1 MPGARVRLLAAWLAY
16 YRRQRL
22 AGKLNLLFLSLF
34 VVLLLNVLAVFVSL
48 SIVYAS
54 NAALWKL
61 ERFESRVG
69 AIERTLL
76 RFRISHERGD
86 ALVVRDLLASADEL
100 LAGIPGRVFETTDT
114 EGDDEVQGHMRGF
127 SQRLNEYLY
136 FHEQVMA
143 LESGMRKASDEL
155 QASVLDLRAERM
167 PERLAPT
174 VARLSEA
181 ALQARLAQQEYVLSR
196 DGQWVLRLREHLET
210 IAQVSSALRHQ
221 SPAVETQIVAYSIGQ
236 EVQVLKA
243 AFERFAELTR
253 RKMDNEAEMLHV
265 AAQIVERVSEASDHQ
280 RAGIARQIVL
290 IAVSMVLASGVVL
303 ALWVLLGRRFILGLT
318 QPLTELVEMSRS
330 LAHGDYA
337 QRIEA
342 HAPDEVGDLA
352 KGLNFMA
359 ATVQGQIETMRA
371 ADRELRARTLELENA
386 NVALGEAKTAAEA
399 LSASLE
405 LKVSERTAALEAANQ
420 KLTQLTVTDAL
431 TGLANRRHFD
441 SVFAE
446 EWARAQR
453 SGQPLALLMLDVEF
467 FKAYNDHY
475 GHQAGDDCLRRIAH
489 FLRGAARRAGDLV
502 ARYGGEEFVVV
513 AADTDLAAALN
524 LAEAMRATVAAAA
537 IPHAVSS
544 LAGGTATV
552 SIGVA
557 VAVPRYGDAPEH
569 LLSRADEALY
579 RAKSRGRNQ
588 VAQPGEE
595 PD

>member
-155 QASVLDLRAERM
+155 QTSVLDLRAERM

-174 VARLSEA
+174 VARLYEA

-221 SPAVETQIVAYSIGQ
+221 SPSVETQIVAYSIGQ

-243 AFERFAELTR
+243 AFERFAELLTTIGDWQLHR
-253 RKMDNEAEMLHV
+253 FRHTSATMWLRAGVKLELVSRYLGHARIQQTLAYAELIRDDIQV
-265 AAQIVERVSEASDHQ
+265 AVERNES
-280 RAGIARQIVL
+280 RFARL
-290 IAVSMVLASGVVL
+290 IGE
-303 ALWVLLGRRFILGLT
+303 T
-318 QPLTELVEMSRS
+318 
-330 LAHGDYA
+330 
-337 QRIEA
+337 
-342 HAPDEVGDLA
+342 DE
-352 KGLNFMA
+352 
-359 ATVQGQIETMRA
+359 
-371 ADRELRARTLELENA
+371 
-386 NVALGEAKTAAEA
+386 TAA
-399 LSASLE
+399 
-405 LKVSERTAALEAANQ
+405 
-420 KLTQLTVTDAL
+420 
-431 TGLANRRHFD
+431 
-441 SVFAE
+441 
-446 EWARAQR
+446 
-453 SGQPLALLMLDVEF
+453 
-467 FKAYNDHY
+467 
-475 GHQAGDDCLRRIAH
+475 
-489 FLRGAARRAGDLV
+489 
-502 ARYGGEEFVVV
+502 
-513 AADTDLAAALN
+513 
-524 LAEAMRATVAAAA
+524 
-537 IPHAVSS
+537 
-544 LAGGTATV
+544 
-552 SIGVA
+552 
-557 VAVPRYGDAPEH
+557 
-569 LLSRADEALY
+569 
-579 RAKSRGRNQ
+579 
-588 VAQPGEE
+588 
-595 PD
+595 